1 MIKVNKFSK
10 KTKQKLLEAIINI
23 VEINGW
29 SSNVFQKLKNKNI
42 IKISDLMINFPD
54 EDKDLLIFVI
64 NELNYLMEKKI
75 NKRDIMNLP
84 ISKRIK
90 RILITRF
97 EILKNNKK
105 FYKKTFNY
113 LLLPKNIKLMKNN
126 LYKSVDQMWYLAGD
140 NSTDFNF
147 YTKRLTLSFIYVN
160 ALFTFYKNDKS
171 NVEDNIDINLKKI
184 SKIPKL
190 KNKFV
195 FIKDSFPFLLNKLF
209 N

>member
-75 NKRDIMNLP
+75 DKRDIMNLP

-90 RILITRF
+90 IILITRF

-113 LLLPKNIKLMKNN
+113 FLLPKNIKLMKNN

-147 YTKRLTLSFIYVN
+147 YTKRLTLSVIYVN

-195 FIKDSFPFLLNKLF
+195 FIKESFPFLLNKLL

>member
-105 FYKKTFNY
+105 FYKKTFTY

>member
-195 FIKDSFPFLLNKLF
+195 FIKDSFPFLLNKLL